1 MAESVA
7 RGEES
12 CPPGP
17 GGTPRAGAEGFLR
30 GLEGE
35 VFRDARFRKL
45 CEIVEG
51 LGSALVA
58 YSGGVDST
66 LLLRVASG
74 VLGRSALG
82 AIAVSESL
90 DRSELRE
97 ALASAERLGV
107 PVEVVETRE
116 YENPEYRRNEGLRCY
131 HCKRELF
138 GALRRLAAAR
148 GIAWVVDGSNADDAR
163 DYRPGFAARDE
174 AGVRSPFI
182 EAGLDKA
189 AVRELSRALGLPTWD
204 KPASPC
210 LASRIPHGEEITL
223 EKLRQVEAGEAALRK
238 LGFRVVRVRHHGQ
251 VARIEVP
258 ESEIPRLLEPEV
270 RAAAVEAL
278 RGAGFP
284 FVSVDLEG
292 FRSGSLNEVLREK
305 DVRSAPSGAAGSPA

>member
-1 MAESVA
+1 MFEGVA
-7 RGEES
+7 KAQGTGPS
-12 CPPGP
+12 GTDGSPP
-17 GGTPRAGAEGFLR
+17 AGAEGFLR

-35 VFRDARFRKL
+35 VFRDPRFRKL
-45 CEIVEG
+45 LEIVEG

-66 LLLRVASG
+66 LLLRVAGG
-74 VLGRSALG
+74 VLGRRALG

-90 DRSELRE
+90 DRGELRE
-97 ALASAERLGV
+97 ALALAEQLRV
-107 PVEVVETRE
+107 PVEVVHTRE
-116 YENPEYRRNEGLRCY
+116 YENSEYRRNEGLRCY

-138 GALRRLAAAR
+138 GTLRRLAAER
-148 GIAWVVDGSNADDAR
+148 GFSWVVDGSNADDAR

-174 AGVRSPFI
+174 AGVRSPLI

-204 KPASPC
+204 KPAAPC

-223 EKLRQVEAGEAALRK
+223 EKLRQVEAGEAALRR

-258 ESEIPRLLEPEV
+258 ASEIPRLLEPEV
-270 RAAAVEAL
+270 RAAAVDAL
-278 RGAGFP
+278 RKAGFP
-284 FVSVDLEG
+284 FVAVDLQG
-292 FRSGSLNEVLREK
+292 FRSGSLNEVLPDATR
-305 DVRSAPSGAAGSPA
+305 